1 MIKIEVTGGSIPEVA
16 DKLLAI
22 GRSLMGVSSPQT
34 GTGAVVTVTPTDPV
48 MPEVAE
54 AAAPKRT
61 RRKATDPVPSGNE
74 TAADT
79 ATGTGSTTE
88 TEVAAPPVEETPTE
102 ATPASPAEPEI
113 DFTNHVMPAV
123 LRAVE
128 QHGREAVEAVL
139 TEFGVG
145 RASQLPEA
153 QWGELITRIE
163 DIG

>member
-22 GRSLMGVSSPQT
+22 GRSLMGIAVVQAS
-34 GTGAVVTVTPTDPV
+34 TGAEVTVTPVEP
-48 MPEVAE
+48 AE
-54 AAAPKRT
+54 QAAPKRT
-61 RRKATDPVPSGNE
+61 RRKATDPVPTAEAAPVGE
-74 TAADT
+74 PATAATEEASTPDT
-79 ATGTGSTTE
+79 SASAPSDSADTGSSSATD
-88 TEVAAPPVEETPTE
+88 AP
-102 ATPASPAEPEI
+102 AI
-113 DFTNHVMPAV
+113 DFTADVMPAV

-153 QWGELITRIE
+153 QWGEFITRIE